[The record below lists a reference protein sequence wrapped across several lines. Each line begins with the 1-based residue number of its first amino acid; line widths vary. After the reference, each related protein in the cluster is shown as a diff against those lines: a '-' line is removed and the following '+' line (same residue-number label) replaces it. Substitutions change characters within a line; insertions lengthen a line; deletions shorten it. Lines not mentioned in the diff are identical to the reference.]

1 MEKKLRVIAVGA
13 GYFAQF
19 QLRAWQRLADTDL
32 VAIVEKDSSR
42 HAALAQHF
50 VGVKVFETLQDALL
64 SDSGTNAVDII
75 DIITPPATHLSL
87 IEQVCSFSANAANAT
102 IICQKPFCENL
113 TQARQAITLAEQ
125 RQQPLL
131 VHENF
136 RFQPWYTQ
144 IKSLIDDGLFGDI
157 YNVHFKLRPGDG
169 QGTDAYLDRQPY
181 FRNMPKFLIHET
193 GIHWVDV
200 FRFLFGEPSAVYADL
215 QKLNP
220 VINGEDT
227 GYFVFHYPCGLRAHF
242 DGNRLLDHAAENTR
256 LTLGTMT
263 IEGSDASLSLDGNG
277 QINVRHKGEKNSRLH
292 HYKFNDNDFGGDCVY
307 LLQQHV
313 VNHLLNGAPL
323 QNSAAEYLLNV
334 ELETAIY
341 QSAASQSLYIIGNQE
356 IARE

>member
-1 MEKKLRVIAVGA
+1 MNTKLRVIAVGA

-19 QLRAWQRLADTDL
+19 QLRAWQRLADTEL
-32 VAIVEKDSSR
+32 VAIVEQDRSR
-42 HAALAQHF
+42 HQALAQHF
-50 VGVKVFETLQDALL
+50 VGVQIFATLQDALA
-64 SDSGTNAVDII
+64 SDRLSGTVDII
-75 DIITPPATHLSL
+75 DIITPPTTHLSL
-87 IEQVCSFSANAANAT
+87 IQQLCTLAATAANAT
-102 IICQKPFCENL
+102 LICQKPFCENL
-113 TQARQAITLAEQ
+113 NQAREAISLVEQ
-125 RQQPLL
+125 HQQTLL

-144 IKSLIDDGLFGDI
+144 IKSIIDDGALGKI

-169 QGTDAYLDRQPY
+169 QGPDAYLDRQPY
-181 FRNMPKFLIHET
+181 FREMPKFLIHET

-256 LTLGTMT
+256 LTMGTMT

-277 QINVRHKGEKNSRLH
+277 QIHIRQKGELSSNIH
-292 HYKFNDNDFGGDCVY
+292 PYEFNDHDFGGDCVY
-307 LLQQHV
+307 LLQRHV
-313 VNHLLNGAPL
+313 VNHLLKGTTL
-323 QNSAAEYLLNV
+323 QNTAAEYMRNV
-334 ELETAIY
+334 ELEAAIY
-341 QSAASQSLYIIGNQE
+341 QSAATQSLYAIDS
-356 IARE
+356 